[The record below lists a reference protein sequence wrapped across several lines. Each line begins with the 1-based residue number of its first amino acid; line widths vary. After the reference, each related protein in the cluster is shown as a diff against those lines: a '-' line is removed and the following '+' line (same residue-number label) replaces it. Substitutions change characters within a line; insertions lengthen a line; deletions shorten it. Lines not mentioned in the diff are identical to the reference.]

1 MELRKIT
8 ILLAFLVG
16 GLFIACGSDSKS
28 NQHTISLETD
38 PASIMNQAVAQLLAL
53 RSASFS
59 LNHLEGNTMLVPGVL
74 MTKVYGEVSIPDRFN
89 VTVEAEAEFLKSY
102 LEINIITIEDSAY
115 MTDIL
120 NGSWSQVSPERLPF
134 NLSNLGQTL
143 AAIVEAVEDTKILG
157 QERLGN
163 VETLHINGQ
172 IASEDLSGL
181 VPGSGK
187 GFPVELELW
196 LDESHGLLQ
205 QVLIHGR
212 VVPTDDKN
220 TVRELRLKDINVPVV
235 IKPPNE
241 VS

>member
-1 MELRKIT
+1 
-8 ILLAFLVG
+8 
-16 GLFIACGSDSKS
+16 
-28 NQHTISLETD
+28 
-38 PASIMNQAVAQLLAL
+38 
-53 RSASFS
+53 
-59 LNHLEGNTMLVPGVL
+59 

-235 IKPPNE
+235 IEPPNE
-241 VS
+241 VG